1 MTETKMKQHRAR
13 PASRSSLD
21 RRSFLRGA
29 LATGAAFA
37 LGTPLLDAML
47 DDHGVAHAGG
57 EPLPSR
63 FGLWFFGNGVRPEH
77 WVPTGTGTGWA
88 PGAELRPIVDA
99 GLTPWVS
106 VVSGCEIK
114 TATHPHHSGMTG
126 MLTGMRYFQNGTTRD
141 TIVSTFAGP
150 SVDVIAKNWIQER
163 TPTPFGSL
171 ELGITRFRGTDEGTT
186 FQHLSH
192 NGPNDPNPSEYSP
205 LAVYRRLFA
214 MAPDTTLDLARQS
227 VLDSVGDQIRSLQP
241 RVSMA
246 DRARLERHYESV
258 RAIELRLASAHGAC
272 SVPMEP
278 TDPGDDPMGR
288 ERIAEQNEIMSQLCA
303 LALSCDLTRVF
314 SMFFS
319 TAGSGVIMWPI
330 GAANSLHQINHDEGP
345 PFNTVHAAV
354 TFTMQQLSR
363 FLTILRDTPDGTGN
377 LLDTCSILVTSE
389 LTEGWRHTNT
399 DYPCLIAGKGNGRLR
414 GGVHHRTAAANTSH
428 CGLTALRGAGID
440 VPSFG
445 AAEGLVSSPFAELMT

>member
-1 MTETKMKQHRAR
+1 MKETRMKKS
-13 PASRSSLD
+13 ASRFALD
-21 RRSFLRGA
+21 RRTFLRGVM
-29 LATGAAFA
+29 ATGATVA
-37 LGTPLLDAML
+37 LGTPLLDSML
-47 DDHGVAHAGG
+47 DENGVAHAGG
-57 EPLPSR
+57 DPLPSR

-77 WVPTGTGTGWA
+77 WVPSGVGTDWT

-99 GLTPWVS
+99 GLKPYVS
-106 VVSGCEIK
+106 VVSGTEIK

-141 TIVSTFAGP
+141 TIVSSFAGP
-150 SVDVIAKNWIQER
+150 SVDMIAARWIAER
-163 TPTPFGSL
+163 TPTPFRSL
-171 ELGITRFRGTDEGTT
+171 ELGVTRFRGTDEGTT

-214 MAPDTTLDLARQS
+214 MAPDATFDLARRS
-227 VLDSVGDQIRSLQP
+227 VLDAVSDQIRGLQP

-258 RAIELRLASAHGAC
+258 RAIELRLAASHAAC
-272 SVPMEP
+272 SVPSEP
-278 TDPGDDPMGR
+278 VDPGDDPMGR
-288 ERIAEQNEIMSQLCA
+288 ERIADQNEQMSQLCA
-303 LALSCDLTRVF
+303 IALGCDLTRSF

-319 TAGSGVIMWPI
+319 TAGSGVIMWPV
-330 GAANSLHQINHDEGP
+330 GAANGLHQINHDEGP
-345 PFNTVHAAV
+345 PFATVHAAV
-354 TFTMQQLSR
+354 VFTMQQLTR
-363 FLTILRDTPDGTGN
+363 FLSILRDTPDGTGN

-399 DYPCLIAGKGNGRLR
+399 DFPCLIAGRGNGRLR
-414 GGVHHRTAAANTSH
+414 GGVHHRAVGANTSH

-440 VPSFG
+440 IPSFG
-445 AAEGLVSSPFAELMT
+445 TAEGAVSTPFAELMT